1 MHFTTLA
8 FRHSSLNIQAPR
20 ALPIKATTE
29 VESSS
34 SSSQTM
40 STTATTTAPTANTA
54 DRDCDCDKDWDT
66 HSHSNMEALGVSC
79 WDFAYPTG
87 KCSLPPVKNCS
98 FAAKEKSATTP
109 RRARGERRFKHEDL
123 VTSGCAGG
131 AEMVMVAAA
140 AAVVASGLGPDDMGD
155 GGQCQWQ
162 TSSTGTRSRSRSRT
176 QHHGHHDSHHH
187 DSTKP
192 HTNGTS
198 KHHHH
203 HHHNHQPQPRNTTT
217 ELRTYLLS
225 CPTIPSITYPHTYT
239 TISTLLLTP
248 RTQLVLL
255 VPQSNILCPKVCE
268 LMRLPRAGGS
278 GICIL
283 PVPPEIEM
291 RVVTDADTNPNTDSD
306 TATEFTFESD
316 SKVHPN
322 GASDS
327 AREHISTA
335 MSIIDALAVD
345 EVVGK
350 ILKNTPAR
358 AFDGYV
364 AFEDERA
371 AWTFLH
377 RVGRGVRDKGV
388 GKGKGKVVKG
398 GKGR

>member
-20 ALPIKATTE
+20 APSIKAPTE
-29 VESSS
+29 VV

-40 STTATTTAPTANTA
+40 STTATSTATTANTV
-54 DRDCDCDKDWDT
+54 DRDCRCDKDWDT
-66 HSHSNMEALGVSC
+66 HSHSNMEAQGVSC

-140 AAVVASGLGPDDMGD
+140 AAAVVSGLGPDDMGD

-162 TSSTGTRSRSRSRT
+162 TSSTGTRSRSRSQSRT
-176 QHHGHHDSHHH
+176 QHHAHHDIHHH
-187 DSTKP
+187 DGTKS
-192 HTNGTS
+192 HKNGTS

-203 HHHNHQPQPRNTTT
+203 HHHNHQQQPRNTTT

-225 CPTIPSITYPHTYT
+225 CLTIPSITYPHTYT

-283 PVPPEIEM
+283 PVPSEIEM
-291 RVVTDADTNPNTDSD
+291 RVVTDTNPNTDSD
-306 TATEFTFESD
+306 TATEFEFESD
-316 SKVHPN
+316 SKVHLN

-335 MSIIDALAVD
+335 MSIIDALSVD
-345 EVVGK
+345 EVVAK
-350 ILKNTPAR
+350 ILKNTPAK

-377 RVGRGVRDKGV
+377 RVGRGVKDKGV
-388 GKGKGKVVKG
+388 GKDKGKVVKG

>member
-1 MHFTTLA
+1 
-8 FRHSSLNIQAPR
+8 
-20 ALPIKATTE
+20 
-29 VESSS
+29 
-34 SSSQTM
+34 M
-40 STTATTTAPTANTA
+40 STTATATATGTA
-54 DRDCDCDKDWDT
+54 DRDCDCDKNCDT
-66 HSHSNMEALGVSC
+66 HLHSKMEALGVSC

-87 KCSLPPVKNCS
+87 KCPLPPVKNCS
-98 FAAKEKSATTP
+98 FASTEAKSAPSP

-123 VTSGCAGG
+123 VTSGRAGG

-140 AAVVASGLGPDDMGD
+140 AVVSGLGPDDVGD
-155 GGQCQWQ
+155 GGQCPWQ
-162 TSSTGTRSRSRSRT
+162 ISTTGTRSRSRSRT
-176 QHHGHHDSHHH
+176 QHHHDSHQHH
-187 DSTKP
+187 DGTKT
-192 HTNGTS
+192 HKNGTS

-203 HHHNHQPQPRNTTT
+203 HHHHHNHQQQPRSTTA

-225 CPTIPSITYPHTYT
+225 CPTIPSITYPHTHT

-291 RVVTDADTNPNTDSD
+291 RVVTDADTDTNPDPNTA
-306 TATEFTFESD
+306 TAAELEFEFESD
-316 SKVHPN
+316 GKVHLN

-345 EVVGK
+345 EVVAK

-377 RVGRGVRDKGV
+377 RVGRGVMDKGV
-388 GKGKGKVVKG
+388 GKGKGGKGKAVV